1 MESSGEANGN
11 PLPGESHGQRSL
23 AGYSPSDRKELDTA
37 ERLSTKVTYDIF
49 LCLSSFATINS
60 RSIHVVANGIIS
72 FILWLSS
79 IPLYIGTTSSLFIRL
94 SMDICFRVLAIINS
108 VVVHIGVHVSFWI
121 RVFTFSGYMPRSG
134 IAESYGNSIFSFLRS
149 P

>member
-60 RSIHVVANGIIS
+60 MSIHVVANGIIS

-108 VVVHIGVHVSFWI
+108 VVVHIGVHVSF
-121 RVFTFSGYMPRSG
+121 
-134 IAESYGNSIFSFLRS
+134 
-149 P
+149 